1 MVNGGMHALEN
12 LSRGIMHLISNK
24 KSYFLRDNN
33 FFSAF
38 LSHVEKKKRKESDG
52 SFLPFLPGGHI
63 QVKDKARF
71 NHSYIADD

>member
-1 MVNGGMHALEN
+1 MHALEN

-38 LSHVEKKKRKESDG
+38 LSNVEKKKEKKVMVVSCHFYLEGTFR
-52 SFLPFLPGGHI
+52 
-63 QVKDKARF
+63 
-71 NHSYIADD
+71 

>member
-38 LSHVEKKKRKESDG
+38 LSHVEKKKKEKKMMVVSCHFYLEG
-52 SFLPFLPGGHI
+52 TF
-63 QVKDKARF
+63 R
-71 NHSYIADD
+71 

>member
-38 LSHVEKKKRKESDG
+38 LSHVEKKKKEKKVMVVSCHFYLEG
-52 SFLPFLPGGHI
+52 TF
-63 QVKDKARF
+63 R
-71 NHSYIADD
+71 

>member
-1 MVNGGMHALEN
+1 MVNGGMHTLET
-12 LSRGIMHLISNK
+12 LSRGIMPLISNK

-33 FFSAF
+33 FFQYR
-38 LSHVEKKKRKESDG
+38 KKKRKESDG

-63 QVKDKARF
+63 QLKDKARF